1 VNTRAL
7 FAGRW
12 NQITTVVDAVS
23 QIGLHVVIFGERGVG
38 KSSLA
43 NIIRPVL
50 DVLDQQTPHIVV
62 RVNAHQSDTFASV
75 WVKALD
81 EVQWVEDKPQVGFNR
96 TPGKVP
102 VRLRSAMGLSDDLT
116 IDDIRRTL
124 AQLPDSVFVIDEFDR
139 LPRRHA
145 AQFTDLIKTLS
156 DSAVPST
163 LILVGVAET
172 VEGLIKDH
180 ASISRALVQVPMPR
194 MTIREL
200 REILQKAGEQLG
212 MAFDEAAASRIAR
225 MSQGLP
231 HYTHLVG
238 LHSVRKAAERFS
250 YVVSTDDVSR
260 GFETAVKQADHTV
273 ADAYSTA
280 VHSAHSTAIYSPVL
294 LAAAVT
300 ACTATGES
308 MGYFQPA
315 SVVGPLERILGR
327 AVQIATFNGHLAE
340 FMSEKRGRILE
351 RAGSP
356 RAYRYRF
363 RDPLLPPHV
372 IMRGIAAAKITP
384 EVMEELLAGADA

>member
-1 VNTRAL
+1 MNTRAL

-172 VEGLIKDH
+172 VEGLIKDLSLIH
-180 ASISRALVQVPMPR
+180 I
-194 MTIREL
+194 
-200 REILQKAGEQLG
+200 
-212 MAFDEAAASRIAR
+212 
-225 MSQGLP
+225 
-231 HYTHLVG
+231 
-238 LHSVRKAAERFS
+238 
-250 YVVSTDDVSR
+250 
-260 GFETAVKQADHTV
+260 
-273 ADAYSTA
+273 
-280 VHSAHSTAIYSPVL
+280 
-294 LAAAVT
+294 
-300 ACTATGES
+300 
-308 MGYFQPA
+308 
-315 SVVGPLERILGR
+315 
-327 AVQIATFNGHLAE
+327 
-340 FMSEKRGRILE
+340 
-351 RAGSP
+351 
-356 RAYRYRF
+356 
-363 RDPLLPPHV
+363 
-372 IMRGIAAAKITP
+372 
-384 EVMEELLAGADA
+384 